1 MTHVSVRRD
10 RGIAIVE
17 LASPA
22 TGNALSAG
30 MVSELRETIATLPDL
45 GARALVLVGSG
56 RHFCTGAHLGE
67 IERLAKASLADRLAD
82 AERLAALYSTLLR
95 CPLPTLAAVH
105 GAAYGGGAGL
115 AGACDFVLAEPGASF
130 QFSEVRLG
138 FVPALISVF
147 LPRRLPV
154 ARLAQLFIAPAPLSA
169 GEAQATGL
177 VDEVVEEACA
187 AAVTRATQMCR
198 TAAPSAIA
206 ATKALLLALTFPN
219 LDADLAHAARLNAEQ
234 RAHPECQRGLAAY
247 LNDRSFP
254 DWTQGL

>member
-1 MTHVSVRRD
+1 MTHLRVRHD
-10 RGIAIVE
+10 RGVAIVE
-17 LASPA
+17 LAAPE

-30 MVSELRETIATLPDL
+30 MVSELRETIAALPGL
-45 GARALVLVGSG
+45 GARALVLAGSG

-67 IERLAKASLADRLAD
+67 VEGLAKASLAERQAD
-82 AERLAALYSTLLR
+82 AERLAALYAALLR

-154 ARLAQLFIAPAPLSA
+154 ARLTQLFIAPAPLSA
-169 GEAQATGL
+169 GEAQTVGL

-187 AAVTRATQMCR
+187 AAVTRATHMCR
-198 TAAPSAIA
+198 TAASSAVA
-206 ATKALLLALTFPN
+206 ATKALLLALSLPN
-219 LDADLAHAARLNAEQ
+219 LDAKLAHAARVNAEQ
-234 RAHPECQRGLAAY
+234 RAHPECQRGLASY
-247 LNDRSFP
+247 LNDKSFP
-254 DWTQGL
+254 DWTEGL